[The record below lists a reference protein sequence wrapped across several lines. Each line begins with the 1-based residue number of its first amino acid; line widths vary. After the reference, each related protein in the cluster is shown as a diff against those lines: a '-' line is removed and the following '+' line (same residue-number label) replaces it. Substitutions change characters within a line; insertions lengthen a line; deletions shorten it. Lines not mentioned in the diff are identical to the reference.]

1 LRELQV
7 VKIGF
12 LSMPLTGHLH
22 PMTALGRKMKARG
35 HEVTFF
41 GLPDCARIVHSAGLN
56 FVPFGEEEYP
66 VGTTPALYAH
76 LAMLKGEDVIRYS
89 AQEMHP
95 KRTRITLEQ
104 LPEKLARRNVEALA
118 LDPIH
123 FFAGLVPMNMGI
135 PYAHI
140 WNALHIDTSGA
151 TPPCFFGWD
160 YEDTPLAR
168 TRNIEAV
175 KKMSAVF
182 QPIQQ
187 VARSWAENHGLQID
201 WSSPNATISK
211 RAVIT
216 QTPKELDFPG
226 VPQSPEFH
234 YTGPFHDG
242 YGRETVAFPWER
254 LTGEPLIYA
263 SMGTLVNGLTDVFR
277 IILKAAAAIPG
288 RQLVL
293 STGSNIQMDDIGPI
307 AANAIV
313 VSGAPQIELLK
324 RAELCITHAGI
335 NTTLESLALGVP
347 MVAIPVG
354 FDQPGIAARIGYHGV
369 GKSVPVASVNKED
382 LSGAI
387 QEVLGNPSYR
397 DTARRFQRTIARTH
411 GLDRAADVLERAFQL
426 VDGSGV
432 AIAHDRQS
440 PNDRASNS

>member
-1 LRELQV
+1 M
-7 VKIGF
+7 KIGF

-22 PMTALGRKMKARG
+22 PMTALGRKMQARG

-41 GLPDCARIVHSAGLN
+41 GLPDAARIVHSAGLD
-56 FVPFGEEEYP
+56 FVPFGEAEYP
-66 VGTTPALYAH
+66 VGTTPAMYAH
-76 LAMLKGEDVIRYS
+76 LATLKGEDVIRYS

-95 KRTRITLEQ
+95 RRTRITLEQ
-104 LPEKLARRNVEALA
+104 LPEKIARRNVEALA

-123 FFAGLVPMNMGI
+123 FFAGLVPIKMGI

-140 WNALHIDTSGA
+140 WNALHIDNSGA
-151 TPPCFFGWD
+151 TPPCFFGWG
-160 YEDTPLAR
+160 YEDTPAAR
-168 TRNIEAV
+168 ARNMEAV
-175 KKMSAVF
+175 KKMSSVF

-187 VARSWAENHGLQID
+187 VARSWAEDHGLQID
-201 WSSPNATISK
+201 WDTPDATISK
-211 RAVIT
+211 LAVIT
-216 QTPKELDFPG
+216 QTPKEFDFPN
-226 VPQSPEFH
+226 VPQAPAFH
-234 YTGPFHDG
+234 YAGPFHDD
-242 YGRETVAFPWER
+242 YGRESVAFPWER

-293 STGSNIQMDDIGPI
+293 SIGSNIQMDDIGPI
-307 AANAIV
+307 PASTIV
-313 VSGAPQIELLK
+313 VPKAPQIELLK

-354 FDQPGIAARIGYHGV
+354 FDQPGIAARIVYHGV
-369 GKSVPVASVNKED
+369 GKSVPVASMNKED

-397 DTARRFQRTIARTH
+397 DTARRFQRTIAQTH

-426 VDGSGV
+426 VDESGGGSLGEPLDTD
-432 AIAHDRQS
+432 AYS
-440 PNDRASNS
+440 PT